1 MAAANRELLEN
12 GWYVEK
18 NPQWPGVA
26 NSLEVEEVL
35 FEQKSDFQD
44 VMVFKSKTFG
54 NVLILD
60 GVIQLTER
68 DEMAYQEM
76 MSHVPLFAHP
86 NPKRVLVI
94 GGGDGGIIREVVK
107 HKGVEEI
114 FICEIDQVV
123 IDAGKKYFPT
133 VASAW
138 DDPRVKLIC
147 DDASKFIQLPEYR
160 NYFDVVISDTSDP
173 VGPAQPL
180 FEKPFYQNL
189 YDALRDGGRVC
200 CQGESMWLHL
210 DLIKK
215 LVAECGEPFA
225 EAAYASTQIPT
236 YPCGQIGLLVC
247 TKQSRDE
254 ANPSSKAPTRTDE
267 EVLESCRYYTPELHQ
282 AAFVVPAFVK
292 RALASK
298 SK

>member
-1 MAAANRELLEN
+1 MSVSNRENIEN
-12 GWYVEK
+12 GWYIEK
-18 NPQWPGVA
+18 NAQWKGVA

-86 NPKRVLVI
+86 DPKRVLVI

-107 HKGVEEI
+107 HKGVEEV

-189 YDALRDGGRVC
+189 YDALSDGGRVC

-215 LVAECGEPFA
+215 LVEECGQPFA

-254 ANPSSKAPTRTDE
+254 ANPSSKAPARTDE
-267 EVLESCRYYTPELHQ
+267 VVLDSCRYYTPELHQ

-292 RALASK
+292 RALAAK
-298 SK
+298 KA

>member
-1 MAAANRELLEN
+1 MVRNRDCIEN
-12 GWYVEK
+12 GWFIEK

-26 NSLEVEEVL
+26 NALQVEQVL
-35 FEQKSDFQD
+35 FEKQSPFQD
-44 VMVFKSKTFG
+44 VMVFKSTSFG

-68 DEMAYQEM
+68 DEMSYQEM

-86 NPKRVLVI
+86 NPKRVLVV

-107 HKGVEEI
+107 HKGVEI
-114 FICEIDQVV
+114 VYICEIDQVV
-123 IDAGKKYFPT
+123 IDAGKEFFPT

-138 DDPRVKLIC
+138 SDPRVHLIC
-147 DDASKFIQLPEYR
+147 DDASKFITDPK
-160 NYFDVVISDTSDP
+160 NKGFFDVVISDTSDP

-189 YDALRDGGRVC
+189 FDALRPGGRVC

-210 DLIKK
+210 NLIKK
-215 LVAECGEPFA
+215 LVSECGSPFE
-225 EAAYASTQIPT
+225 EAAYAWTQIPS

-247 TKQSRDE
+247 TKASPE
-254 ANPSSKAPTRTDE
+254 EPNASSKKSNRLDAQVTDN
-267 EVLESCRYYTPELHQ
+267 CRFYSHELHQ

-292 RALASK
+292 RALDQK
-298 SK
+298 